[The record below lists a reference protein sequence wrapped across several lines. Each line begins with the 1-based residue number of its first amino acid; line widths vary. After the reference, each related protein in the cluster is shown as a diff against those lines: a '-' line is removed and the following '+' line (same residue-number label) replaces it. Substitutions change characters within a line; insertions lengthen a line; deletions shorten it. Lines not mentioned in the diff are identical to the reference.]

1 MSVELLADKLSSSFI
16 VFENE
21 LNGETKTDLHRI
33 RRESMELFEKKGFP
47 SIRHEDWKY
56 TSLKPVLKHDYKV
69 FHKGDQALDF
79 SDIKKFFIHDI
90 DTHKIVFVNGVYSSW
105 LSETTHQGYDVC
117 TFSAA
122 LRRHRDVTDRYFS
135 KAADNSSAMVALN
148 TAFAQEGAYIRMTK
162 GASAIKPVE
171 IIHFTTEE
179 AGSLLNQPRNLI
191 VLEEGSDVQII
202 ERHQSLG
209 SKPVFTN
216 SVSEI
221 FVHANAS
228 LELYRVQ
235 NDANTASI
243 VDHTSIQQHRD
254 SRVRTAV
261 FSLGG
266 KLMRNDLNIAFLGEN
281 AEAHL
286 DGLTLLD
293 DGQHADHHTRVDHR
307 VPHCNSFEMYKGIYD
322 GNSKGV
328 FNGQIMVRPHA
339 QKTNAFQQN
348 NNIIL
353 GEKASVDTKPQLE
366 IFADDVKCSHGCTV
380 GQLDDE
386 ALFYLRSRGIP
397 EHEAKAL
404 LLYAIGDEVI
414 GKVRLKELRNRLH
427 KLMAKKLNVDFQM
440 EI

>member
-1 MSVELLADKLSSSFI
+1 
-16 VFENE
+16 
-21 LNGETKTDLHRI
+21 
-33 RRESMELFEKKGFP
+33 
-47 SIRHEDWKY
+47 
-56 TSLKPVLKHDYKV
+56 
-69 FHKGDQALDF
+69 
-79 SDIKKFFIHDI
+79 
-90 DTHKIVFVNGVYSSW
+90 
-105 LSETTHQGYDVC
+105 
-117 TFSAA
+117 
-122 LRRHRDVTDRYFS
+122 
-135 KAADNSSAMVALN
+135 
-148 TAFAQEGAYIRMTK
+148 
-162 GASAIKPVE
+162 
-171 IIHFTTEE
+171 
-179 AGSLLNQPRNLI
+179 

>member
-1 MSVELLADKLSSSFI
+1 M
-16 VFENE
+16 
-21 LNGETKTDLHRI
+21 
-33 RRESMELFEKKGFP
+33 
-47 SIRHEDWKY
+47 
-56 TSLKPVLKHDYKV
+56 
-69 FHKGDQALDF
+69 
-79 SDIKKFFIHDI
+79 
-90 DTHKIVFVNGVYSSW
+90 
-105 LSETTHQGYDVC
+105 
-117 TFSAA
+117 
-122 LRRHRDVTDRYFS
+122 
-135 KAADNSSAMVALN
+135 
-148 TAFAQEGAYIRMTK
+148 
-162 GASAIKPVE
+162 
-171 IIHFTTEE
+171 
-179 AGSLLNQPRNLI
+179 
-191 VLEEGSDVQII
+191 
-202 ERHQSLG
+202 
-209 SKPVFTN
+209 
-216 SVSEI
+216 
-221 FVHANAS
+221 HANAS

-235 NDANTASI
+235 NDADTASI
-243 VDHTSIQQHRD
+243 IDHTSIQQHRD

-281 AEAHL
+281 AEAYL

-293 DGQHADHHTRVDHR
+293 DGQHADHHTRVYHR